1 MRKAEAPSYIP
12 DFDPLEEGVVRCEG
26 CDEPIEISNYYIY
39 LGKPFHG
46 ECLPDESKE
55 VATRVK

>member
-1 MRKAEAPSYIP
+1 VRRKTEVPSYV
-12 DFDPLEEGVVRCEG
+12 DFDPLEGTTRCKR

-39 LGKPFHG
+39 KG
-46 ECLPDESKE
+46 ETLCRNCISDLERE